1 MQADEPTQP
10 EHIEPLPYQQ
20 AVVAY
25 LKREEQELWEW
36 FSSHK
41 VRTEYTDAV
50 RLDLLKSTYRLD
62 REAYEQL
69 YDLADRAAKLLG
81 LDVPIT
87 FYQAQNNAQMNAG
100 VAFIPGEA
108 HITFSGS
115 VLQTLNETELFAVVG
130 HEMGHVSLWEG
141 WGYDYLI
148 ADQILSAMSV
158 DQSAAE
164 VHLASARFNAL
175 FMEVYCD
182 RCALKITGDAAST
195 ISMLVKIETGLKE
208 VSAESYIK
216 QAEEIFA
223 KGASGTGGTERL
235 THPECYIRAR
245 AINLWQAGADQA
257 DRTIEQMIRGP
268 LALDSLDLIG
278 QQEVAR
284 MTRTVV
290 DELIAPSWFRSDT
303 VLAHARTLFEDY
315 EVPKANGS
323 GTDQKSGHGIK
334 TILHECDPQLRDY
347 FCYLILD
354 FVSAD
359 RDLEDAPRAAGVLF
373 SQRYG
378 FADRFGE
385 VMVKEL
391 GLRKKQLETL
401 TQKAQSIL
409 DQAERSG
416 GDV

>member
-1 MQADEPTQP
+1 MQADEMTQP
-10 EHIEPLPYQQ
+10 VRIEPLPYQK
-20 AVVAY
+20 AVVEY
-25 LKREEQELWEW
+25 LKREEPELWDW

-41 VRTEYTDAV
+41 VRTEYTDAA

-69 YDLADRAAKLLG
+69 YGLADRAAELLG

-141 WGYDYLI
+141 WGNEYLI

-158 DQSAAE
+158 DPSAAE

-182 RCALKITGDAAST
+182 RCALKITGDSAST
-195 ISMLVKIETGLKE
+195 ISMLVKIETGLKD

-223 KGASGTGGTERL
+223 KGSSGTGGTERL

-245 AINLWQAGADQA
+245 AIDLWQAGADQA
-257 DRTIEQMIRGP
+257 DQTTERMVRGP

-284 MTRTVV
+284 MTRSVV

-315 EVPKANGS
+315 DEPKVNEN
-323 GTDQKSGHGIK
+323 GTDQQTGHDLK

-373 SQRYG
+373 SKLYG
-378 FADRFGE
+378 FADRFDE
-385 VMVKEL
+385 IMSKEL
-391 GLRKKQLETL
+391 GLRKKQMEALK
-401 TQKAQSIL
+401 QGAQSIL
-409 DQAERSG
+409 DQAGKSG
-416 GDV
+416 GEA